1 VSRVV
6 LRDGTPRITY
16 EMSELMIASLG
27 SELEGFHAAAWQP
40 YPQHRGKRLSA
51 PAVHGSS
58 PPGFTEIV
66 EAADGLHAVITDWP
80 AATSHVATWEETVP
94 AECGYLYVGLEGDG
108 RIEVE
113 GIGYARRSGASCS
126 VTVAPPGATHLWR
139 TGPRVVRRGVCIAFH
154 ARYLH
159 ARYPSLL
166 HRCSSTLGPWLS
178 HGESRV
184 RDFEVPLLPVM
195 REATAALL
203 STRLE
208 GQFRY
213 AFVSTTVEQLVCLA
227 VAALAD
233 REAATP
239 VRLSVRDRDILRDI
253 RCSLDENLADPST
266 VEELARQFG
275 INRNKLRYGFR
286 VLFGN
291 SVGEYLLEQR
301 MRIAFALLEQ
311 RVHCVS
317 EVAARVGYTH
327 VCNFTT
333 AFKRRF
339 GQTPSA
345 IARKAG

>member
-6 LRDGTPRITY
+6 LQDGTPRITY
-16 EMSELMIASLG
+16 EMGELVIASLG
-27 SELEGFHAAAWQP
+27 SELEGFHATAWQP
-40 YPQHRGKRLSA
+40 YPQHCGKRLSA
-51 PAVHGSS
+51 PAVHGASR
-58 PPGFTEIV
+58 PGFTEIV

-80 AATSHVATWEETVP
+80 AATSYVATWEETVP

-154 ARYLH
+154 ARYLR
-159 ARYPSLL
+159 ARYPNLP

-178 HGESRV
+178 NGESRV

-208 GQFRY
+208 GQFRH
-213 AFVSTTVEQLVCLA
+213 AFVSTTVEQLLCLA

-233 REAATP
+233 RESATP
-239 VRLSVRDRDILRDI
+239 IRLSMRDRDILRDI
-253 RCSLDENLADPST
+253 RCSLDENLADPPT
-266 VEELARQFG
+266 VEDLARHFG

-291 SVGEYLLEQR
+291 TVGEYLLEQR

-311 RVHCVS
+311 RLDSVS
-317 EVAARVGYTH
+317 GVAARVGYTH
-327 VCNFTT
+327 LCNFTT

-339 GQTPSA
+339 GQTPSTV
-345 IARKAG
+345 ARKAV